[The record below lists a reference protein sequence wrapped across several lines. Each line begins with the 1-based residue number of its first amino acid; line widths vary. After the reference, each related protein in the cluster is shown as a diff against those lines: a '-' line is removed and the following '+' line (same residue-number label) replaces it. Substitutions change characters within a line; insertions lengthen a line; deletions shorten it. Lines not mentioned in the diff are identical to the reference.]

1 MLFNS
6 IDYLVFLLMTLMLY
20 WVIDTKYRLILILV
34 ASNFFYYTFQPQYIY
49 LIYFISISDFILAYF
64 IYSYKKNSKYL
75 LLINIIINLSI
86 LFFFKFYNLFIDIFS
101 SLFNKFSSENSY
113 IDLVLPLGISFYTF
127 QSISYIVD
135 VYKGKIPAQMKFL
148 PYLCYI
154 FFFPLLIA
162 GPLIRASQLIPQFSR
177 QLKFSFKNI
186 TIGIRY
192 ILFGLFIKVVLADNL
207 APIVDEIYRLEPH
220 NFSAVDVFTMS
231 YLFGFQIY
239 FDFSSYS
246 LIAIGTAL
254 LFGIHLPQNFN
265 YPYSA
270 TSPRDFW
277 KRWNITLSKWISDYI
292 YIPLLNFSGNKKS
305 KLATYSIFCLLI
317 TWLIMGLWHGAAYNF
332 ILWGVYHAIFIL
344 IYRLITHRKLNWN
357 IRYQKLLGWTLTL
370 PILMLSWIFFRSP
383 NLNYSLTLFSKLF
396 QFNNF
401 FAFSFKE
408 SYYLIAALIFLL
420 YCSSFL
426 WNKYRVDKNINS
438 FIKKTLNLFL
448 YVVILLLIFTY
459 LEPKNQFIYFQF

>member
-6 IDYLVFLLMTLMLY
+6 IDYLFFLLMTLMLY
-20 WVIDTKYRLILILV
+20 WVSDTKYRLILILA
-34 ASNFFYYTFQPQYIY
+34 ASNYFYYTFQPQYIY
-49 LIYFISISDFILAYF
+49 LIYLISISDFILAYF

-113 IDLVLPLGISFYTF
+113 IELVLPLGISFYTF

-162 GPLIRASQLIPQFSR
+162 GPLVRASQLIPQFSR

-207 APIVDEIYRLEPH
+207 APIVDEIFRLEPH

-231 YLFGFQIY
+231 YLFGYQIY

-246 LIAIGTAL
+246 SIAIGTAL

-344 IYRLITHRKLNWN
+344 VYRLITHRKLNWN

-383 NLNYSLTLFSKLF
+383 NLSYSLTLFSKLF

-426 WNKYRVDKNINS
+426 WNKYRVDKNINP
-438 FIKKTLNLFL
+438 FIKKTLNLIL